1 MRHGVSSGGHPRVHV
16 TPFLSLHFPAM
27 SWHLQ
32 PADRAPGTNGANGP
46 GGPSGADAAHGAPS
60 VYHPRADAAPAYEEY
75 ADPAAA
81 HGWENAYDSTRE
93 LPVTVPDADEPAG
106 PGGPVLDGGPRRR
119 ARPKGRG
126 RPTSRVLVAV
136 GAVCALGAAVAIA
149 GFSGSGS
156 PAGPR
161 VEGDGVRPKAER
173 SEQPS
178 VDASASAGAATTGPS
193 DGGAPP
199 VTARPSD
206 DASSSA
212 GASVSPS
219 PSGEETG
226 APTTSAPS
234 TEAAV
239 TATASAGV
247 SASASRPG
255 NSGHGKGASKRPK

>member
-1 MRHGVSSGGHPRVHV
+1 
-16 TPFLSLHFPAM
+16 M

-46 GGPSGADAAHGAPS
+46 NGPHGAHAAQGADDEPHGAPN
-60 VYHPRADAAPAYEEY
+60 VYHPQADAAPAYEEY

-93 LPVTVPDADEPAG
+93 LPVTVRDADDDPAG
-106 PGGPVLDGGPRRR
+106 PGGPAFGGGPRRR

-126 RPTSRVLVAV
+126 RPTTRVLVAV

-156 PAGPR
+156 PGGPQ

-173 SEQPS
+173 SEPS
-178 VDASASAGAATTGPS
+178 VGASAPTGAAATGPS
-193 DGGAPP
+193 DGGAPS

-206 DASSSA
+206 DVSATA
-212 GASVSPS
+212 GASVTPS
-219 PSGEETG
+219 SSGEETG

-234 TEAAV
+234 AGA
-239 TATASAGV
+239 TATASADV
-247 SASASRPG
+247 SASVSASRPG
-255 NSGHGKGASKRPK
+255 NSGHGKGSGKRPR

>member
-1 MRHGVSSGGHPRVHV
+1 
-16 TPFLSLHFPAM
+16 M

-46 GGPSGADAAHGAPS
+46 GGPSGADAAHGAPHEAPN
-60 VYHPRADAAPAYEEY
+60 VYHPQADAAPAYEEY

-93 LPVTVPDADEPAG
+93 LPVTVPDADDPAG

-126 RPTSRVLVAV
+126 RPTSRVLLAV

-156 PAGPR
+156 PAGPQ

-173 SEQPS
+173 SERSEPS
-178 VDASASAGAATTGPS
+178 VDASASTGPVATGPS
-193 DGGAPP
+193 DGGAPS
-199 VTARPSD
+199 VTTRPSD
-206 DASSSA
+206 EVSSAA
-212 GASVSPS
+212 GASVTPS
-219 PSGEETG
+219 SSGGETG
-226 APTTSAPS
+226 APTASAPS
-234 TEAAV
+234 TAATA

-247 SASASRPG
+247 SASASWPG

>member
-1 MRHGVSSGGHPRVHV
+1 
-16 TPFLSLHFPAM
+16 M

-32 PADRAPGTNGANGP
+32 PADRAPGTNGANGASSP
-46 GGPSGADAAHGAPS
+46 YGAHAAQGADGEPHGAPN
-60 VYHPRADAAPAYEEY
+60 VYHPRADAAPAYEEF

-93 LPVTVPDADEPAG
+93 LPVTVPDAGEPAG
-106 PGGPVLDGGPRRR
+106 PGGPVFDGGARRR

-136 GAVCALGAAVAIA
+136 GAVCALGAVVAIA

-156 PAGPR
+156 PGGPQ
-161 VEGDGVRPKAER
+161 VEGDGARPKAGR
-173 SEQPS
+173 SEPS
-178 VDASASAGAATTGPS
+178 VDASASTGAAATGPS
-193 DGGAPP
+193 DGGAPS

-206 DASSSA
+206 DVSA
-212 GASVSPS
+212 AVGASVTPS
-219 PSGEETG
+219 SSGEETG

-234 TEAAV
+234 TEAAT

>member
-1 MRHGVSSGGHPRVHV
+1 
-16 TPFLSLHFPAM
+16 M

-46 GGPSGADAAHGAPS
+46 GGRSGADAAQGAHGVPHGAPN
-60 VYHPRADAAPAYEEY
+60 VYHPQADAAPAYEEF

-93 LPVTVPDADEPAG
+93 LPVAVWDAGEPAG
-106 PGGPVLDGGPRRR
+106 PGGPVLGGGPRRR
-119 ARPKGRG
+119 ARRKGRG
-126 RPTSRVLVAV
+126 RPTSWVLVAV

-161 VEGDGVRPKAER
+161 VEGDGARPKAGR

-178 VDASASAGAATTGPS
+178 VDASASAGAAATGPS
-193 DGGAPP
+193 DGGAPS

-206 DASSSA
+206 DVSA
-212 GASVSPS
+212 AVGASVTPS
-219 PSGEETG
+219 SSGAETG

-234 TEAAV
+234 TEAAT

-255 NSGHGKGASKRPK
+255 NSGHGKGTSKRPK